1 MAARI
6 VVTGANGAIGQQLLR
21 SGLTQPLELVAAV
34 RSERAASQLPPLPQD
49 RVRVAQIVY
58 DASETLAAA
67 FAGAQALIHLPGLLI
82 ERPDSS
88 YELANVE
95 TTRATVEAARA
106 SGVGKLVLVSAVG
119 ADPSSKNRYFRS
131 KGEAEEIVRRS
142 GVGYTILRAPLV
154 LGPGTEGA
162 RATRRHVSRRSAWLL
177 AGGRNLQ
184 QPLDVDDLAK
194 AALNAASQAEV
205 ARDRTLELAG
215 PECLPDREIIE
226 RAASVLGREVR
237 IRSIPVAP
245 VRWLLALRTW
255 IRGPGFSPDAI
266 EVILGD
272 TRVDAKAAA
281 EELGISLTPLD
292 LTIRRSLELP
302 DQA

>member
-6 VVTGANGAIGQQLLR
+6 VVTGANGAIGQQVLR
-21 SGLTQPLELVAAV
+21 LGVTQPLELVAAV
-34 RSERAASQLPPLPQD
+34 RSERAASELPPLPQD
-49 RVRVAQIVY
+49 RARVARIVY
-58 DASETLAAA
+58 DSSETLAAA
-67 FAGAQALIHLPGLLI
+67 FAGAQSLIHLPGLLI

-106 SGVGKLVLVSAVG
+106 CGVGKLVLVSAVG
-119 ADPSSKNRYFRS
+119 ADPNSKNRFFRT

-142 GVGYTILRAPLV
+142 GVSYTILRAPLV

-194 AALNAASQAEV
+194 AALNAATQAEV
-205 ARDRTLELAG
+205 ARDLTLDLAG

-226 RAASVLGREVR
+226 RAASMLGREVR

-245 VRWLLALRTW
+245 VRWLLAIRTR

-266 EVILGD
+266 EVILAD

-281 EELGISLTPLD
+281 KELGISLTPLD
-292 LTIRRSLELP
+292 VTIRRSLELP

>member
-6 VVTGANGAIGQQLLR
+6 VVTGANGAIGQQVLR
-21 SGLTQPLELVAAV
+21 LGVTEPLELVAAV
-34 RSERAASQLPPLPQD
+34 RSERAASELPPLPQD
-49 RVRVAQIVY
+49 RARVARIAY

-67 FAGAQALIHLPGLLI
+67 FAGARALIHLPGLLI

-95 TTRATVEAARA
+95 TTRATVQAARA
-106 SGVGKLVLVSAVG
+106 CGVGKLVLVSAVG
-119 ADPSSKNRYFRS
+119 ADPNSKNRFFRT

-142 GVGYTILRAPLV
+142 GVSYTILRAPLV

-194 AALNAASQAEV
+194 VALNAATQAEV
-205 ARDRTLELAG
+205 ARDLTLDLAG

-226 RAASVLGREVR
+226 RAASMLGRKVR

-245 VRWLLALRTW
+245 VRWLLAIRTR

-266 EVILGD
+266 EVILAD
-272 TRVDAKAAA
+272 TRVGATAAA
-281 EELGISLTPLD
+281 KELGISLTPLD
-292 LTIRRSLELP
+292 VTIRRSLELP